1 MLEMCGV
8 APSCYLLTASK
19 ILQFRCQ
26 EIVQDLH
33 KMPWIQWHLS
43 SSKNYGII
51 TPLPDIAAHI
61 VTFSEWR
68 SFLCLCWGIVSTPVM
83 AVLFVNV
90 VIEVPRPKTLPR
102 LRTERT
108 GILRTDCFTIFT
120 FSSVLDE
127 IDSSDLTDFFELTYL
142 FSEKNKLESESK
154 FAEKKAELPSWNVQ
168 NSCAHIC
175 KVFS

>member
-1 MLEMCGV
+1 
-8 APSCYLLTASK
+8 
-19 ILQFRCQ
+19 
-26 EIVQDLH
+26 
-33 KMPWIQWHLS
+33 
-43 SSKNYGII
+43 
-51 TPLPDIAAHI
+51 
-61 VTFSEWR
+61 
-68 SFLCLCWGIVSTPVM
+68 M

-154 FAEKKAELPSWNVQ
+154 FAEKKAELPS
-168 NSCAHIC
+168 
-175 KVFS
+175 